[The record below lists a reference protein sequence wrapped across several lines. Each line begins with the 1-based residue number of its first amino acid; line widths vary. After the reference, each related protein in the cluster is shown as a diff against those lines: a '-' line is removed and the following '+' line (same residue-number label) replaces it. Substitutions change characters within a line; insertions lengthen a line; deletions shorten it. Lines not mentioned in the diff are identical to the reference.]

1 MHLLSHT
8 FGINHATVTTPILY
22 QTTYLGKHLGN
33 IDNAILYL
41 VTMFTALFLASTL
54 NDLVGGR
61 RGLTASMLGYTVYV
75 FLFAVALLFTSD
87 PDDPSE
93 ISSALAIV
101 GAFLGGVA
109 AGPLW
114 TFQGV
119 VVSQIVQTISDREGL
134 DEADVSSELWGTF
147 GLSFLGWEFVMRAAT
162 TGLLKLNVGK
172 DVIFFI
178 FAAFALASSLAW
190 HFFTPAGC
198 DPPPTGSKMTKKVA
212 EAISLWGQGK
222 LWLLQ
227 FTNLTFGFAAAWNAS
242 YVGPH
247 FTSVALSSE
256 VIGFTGALI
265 SLIGGVGSRALA
277 PIAKNYGKS
286 VIILVG
292 SMSFF
297 GIGLLSKILK
307 SGEGMGWGVLIF
319 PILMGI
325 GRAVYESTNKGV
337 FNDFYPA
344 AETRAG
350 VFANV
355 MVFGTLSSSIVFILD
370 LTDQF
375 QLVIILLI
383 AFSVCTFPCIYLA
396 GQMKS
401 REDAEAGKKVRP
413 FVEDVQLG

>member
-1 MHLLSHT
+1 MQLLSHT

-22 QTTYLGKHLGN
+22 QTTYLGKQLGN

-54 NDLVGGR
+54 NDLVGAR

-75 FLFAVALLFTSD
+75 LLFAVALLFTSD
-87 PDDPSE
+87 PAHPSGT
-93 ISSALAIV
+93 SFALAV
-101 GAFLGGVA
+101 FGAFVGGLA

-119 VVSQIVQTISDREGL
+119 VLSKIVQTVSDQEGL
-134 DEADVSSELWGTF
+134 DEADVSAELWGKF
-147 GLSFLGWEFVMRAAT
+147 GLYFLGWECVMRAAT

-172 DVIFFI
+172 DAIFFL
-178 FAAFALASSLAW
+178 FAVFALLSSLAW

-198 DPPPTGSKMTKKVA
+198 DPPPSGANMCKKVA
-212 EAISLWGQGK
+212 EAVSLWSQVK

-242 YVGPH
+242 YVGPR
-247 FTSVALSSE
+247 FTAVALSPKI
-256 VIGFTGALI
+256 IGFTGALI

-277 PIAKNYGKS
+277 PIAKKYGKS

-292 SMSFF
+292 SISFF
-297 GIGLLSKILK
+297 GIGLLSKILGN
-307 SGEGMGWGVLIF
+307 GEGMGWGVLIF

-344 AETRAG
+344 PETRAG

-370 LTDQF
+370 LADQF
-375 QLVIILLI
+375 QVCIIFLI
-383 AFSVCTFPCIYLA
+383 AFSVCTFPCIYFA
-396 GQMKS
+396 GQIN
-401 REDAEAGKKVRP
+401 
-413 FVEDVQLG
+413 